1 MPPFSHSLDRIGVAF
16 DDPHAVAHAGLLLP
30 ATLAQKLSLPAL
42 LDRHVDLGTAPG
54 HAHVGLEAMT
64 VVAAMLA
71 GADSIDDTAVLR
83 AAATGA
89 VLGHRLRAPS
99 TLGTFRRSFTYG
111 HVRQVDAVSRAALAR
126 ARAAGA
132 GPGGGPLTIEL
143 DSTICETYGP
153 AKQGAGFG
161 YTKVRGYHP
170 LLATRAGAGD
180 ILHTR
185 LRGGRAH
192 SGRGGAS
199 FLRETFARVRA
210 AGATG
215 PITLRADSGF
225 YAQAVVRTCRR
236 ADVRFSITVRL
247 HPALRTAIASIPA
260 EAWTPI
266 PYGSSAGTFG
276 FDADGHPIS
285 GADVAETTSA
295 PFGTRGTPVR
305 LIVRRVRPTQ
315 DSQLALFTEFA
326 YHAFITDR
334 AGDML
339 SLEADHR
346 AHAEVE
352 TAIRDL
358 KEGAGLAHLHSGRFA
373 ANAAW
378 LTFAGLAHNCG
389 RWVGM
394 IGLPDAVPARTT
406 AATLRRRLFALP
418 GRLTRSARRWTLHLP
433 RDWPWQALFGA
444 ALTRL
449 RAIRASC

>member
-1 MPPFSHSLDRIGVAF
+1 MAPLSHSLDRIGVAF

-30 ATLAQKLSLPAL
+30 ATRAQKLGLPAL
-42 LDRHVDLGTAPG
+42 VDQHLDLGTAPG
-54 HAHVGLEAMT
+54 HAHVGLKAMT
-64 VVAAMLA
+64 MVAAMLA
-71 GADSIDDTAVLR
+71 GADSIDDTDLLR
-83 AAATGA
+83 AGASAA
-89 VLGHRLRAPS
+89 VLGHPLRAPS
-99 TLGTFRRSFTYG
+99 TLGTFLRSFTYG
-111 HVRQVDAVSRAALAR
+111 HVRQLDAVSRAVLAR
-126 ARAAGA
+126 AWGAGA
-132 GPGGGPLTIEL
+132 GPGVAPLTIDV

-180 ILHTR
+180 VLHAR
-185 LRGGRAH
+185 LRGGRAN

-210 AGATG
+210 AGASG
-215 PITLRADSGF
+215 LLTLRADSGF

-247 HPALRTAIASIPA
+247 HPALRTAIATIPA

-266 PYGSSAGTFG
+266 PYWSSTGTFG
-276 FDADGHPIS
+276 FDANGQPIS
-285 GADVAETTSA
+285 GADVAETSYT

-305 LIVRRVRPTQ
+305 LIVRRVRPTP
-315 DSQLALFTEFA
+315 DSQLALFTDFA

-334 AGDML
+334 AGDTL
-339 SLEADHR
+339 TLEADHR

-358 KEGAGLAHLHSGRFA
+358 KEGAGLAHLPSGRFA

-378 LTFAGLAHNCG
+378 LAFAVWAHNLR
-389 RWVGM
+389 RWVSA
-394 IGLPDAVPARTT
+394 IGLPDAIPARTT

-418 GRLTRSARRWTLHLP
+418 GRLTRSARCWTLHLP
-433 RDWPWQALFGA
+433 RAWPWQALVNA

-449 RAIRASC
+449 RAVRASC